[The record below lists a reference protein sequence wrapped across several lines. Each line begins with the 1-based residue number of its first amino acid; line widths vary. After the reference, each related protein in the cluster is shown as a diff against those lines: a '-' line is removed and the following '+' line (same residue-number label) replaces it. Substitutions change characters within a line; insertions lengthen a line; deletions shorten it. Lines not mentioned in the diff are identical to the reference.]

1 VYRTTM
7 ALPKALPKISI
18 GLDAATRA
26 KYQNN
31 AWNTAVA
38 KLSFFSITQTNDP
51 IPRTNLSD

>member
-1 VYRTTM
+1 M